1 MSKLYLCLF
10 ALLAT
15 MSING
20 YCEDE
25 PAPEKRYGAGGGR
38 PSEAQI
44 AEWRAKREAREAQA
58 ATAPAAPAAD
68 AAEHQ
73 HQHDEAPV
81 MVAPKSMPAVK
92 GMPEGAARSGG
103 RPAGMGMR
111 SGGALWL
118 SDTPPMRGDG
128 TRSGRGGMGGMGG
141 MDMGGARGGPA
152 IKRLWLRAGNDPQR
166 SGFAQEDTEAQVE
179 TLLVTPVGKPEG
191 EPLPSANDDHKG
203 LSFEMPAQGFY
214 RLYLTSRKLQGDT
227 LNVNVAKAE
236 VANFGHGGD
245 VEEAAKGLQAT
256 RYSESAQLEI
266 VRERKPEEKKFFQ
279 LKSGEEQVFIVL
291 KKGLP
296 LQGAR
301 VRMISHQGWSK
312 EEVSDEMGRV
322 SFQIVRDYFP
332 PWNNFEKRFK
342 ATYLLI
348 AEANATES
356 GKYQDKPYTSVRYQA
371 TLSGNYYPSP
381 TDYLSYAWALG
392 VGMAILLFCGVA
404 VYLYRRRRVKP
415 YLEERFHEGK

>member
-1 MSKLYLCLF
+1 MSKLYLCAF

-15 MSING
+15 LSGSG
-20 YCEDE
+20 YCEDA
-25 PAPEKRYGAGGGR
+25 PAPEKRYGSGSGR

-58 ATAPAAPAAD
+58 ATAPAAPAA

-73 HQHDEAPV
+73 HQHGETPV
-81 MVAPKSMPAVK
+81 VAEPKGMPAMK
-92 GMPEGAARSGG
+92 GMPEGVARTGG
-103 RPAGMGMR
+103 RPAGMR

-128 TRSGRGGMGGMGG
+128 ARGGRGGMGGMAG
-141 MDMGGARGGPA
+141 MDMGGGGWGKPA
-152 IKRLWLRAGNDPQR
+152 VKRLWLRAGNDPQR

-179 TLLVTPVGKPEG
+179 TLLVAPDGKPEG

-203 LSFEMPAQGFY
+203 LSFEMPVQGFY

-245 VEEAAKGLQAT
+245 EEEAAKGLQAT

-266 VRERKPEEKKFFQ
+266 VRERKPDERKFFQ
-279 LKSGEEQVFIVL
+279 LKSGEEQAFIVL
-291 KKGLP
+291 RKGLP

-332 PWNNFEKRFK
+332 PWNDFEKRFK

-348 AEANATES
+348 AEANAAES
-356 GKYQDKPYTSVRYQA
+356 GKYQDKPYTGVRYQA
-371 TLSGNYYPSP
+371 SLSGNYYPSP

-415 YLEERFHEGK
+415 YQEECFHEGK